1 MESDLPAHT
10 QLLPPGWPRPKGY
23 SNGVLVRDGTIFV
36 GGQIGWDETGRFPP
50 TLVEQI
56 DQTLRNIVA
65 VLGEGGATPSDV
77 VRLTWYVLD
86 IKAYAEQSKEIGRVY
101 REVMGAA
108 YPPMSLVQV
117 VRLVEKDALVE
128 IEATAVIAQA

>member
-1 MESDLPAHT
+1 LDSGLNAHT
-10 QLLPPGWPRPKGY
+10 QLLPTGWPRPKGY
-23 SNGVLVRDGTIFV
+23 SNGVLVRGGSIFV

-56 DQTLRNIVA
+56 GQTLRNIVA
-65 VLGEGGATPSDV
+65 VLGEGGATPADV

-86 IKAYAEQSKEIGRVY
+86 IEAYSEQAKEIGRVY
-101 REVMGAA
+101 REVMGAN

-128 IEATAVIAQA
+128 IEATAVLAS